1 MNQVSKVIV
10 FIVFVIVCTLITS
23 IIIEQS
29 ELFLEYR
36 VSKTNNKTYGIQET
50 FNENS
55 KALELLAKLHDEMN
69 LFVADLHKN
78 YPTDERVIR
87 LVKGIE
93 KMKIEE
99 APNDDGSSYTINKG
113 ELMALC
119 LRHKKGDHPF
129 HDYNT
134 LQFVMIH
141 ELAHIASVS
150 EGHNQEFINNFRF
163 LLRQANSLGYYEP
176 INYSHAPIYYCG
188 IKVTNNPFY

>member
-10 FIVFVIVCTLITS
+10 FIAFIIVCTLITS

-69 LFVADLHKN
+69 LFVAELHKN

-99 APNDDGSSYTINKG
+99 APNDDGS
-113 ELMALC
+113 
-119 LRHKKGDHPF
+119 
-129 HDYNT
+129 
-134 LQFVMIH
+134 
-141 ELAHIASVS
+141 
-150 EGHNQEFINNFRF
+150 
-163 LLRQANSLGYYEP
+163 
-176 INYSHAPIYYCG
+176 
-188 IKVTNNPFY
+188 